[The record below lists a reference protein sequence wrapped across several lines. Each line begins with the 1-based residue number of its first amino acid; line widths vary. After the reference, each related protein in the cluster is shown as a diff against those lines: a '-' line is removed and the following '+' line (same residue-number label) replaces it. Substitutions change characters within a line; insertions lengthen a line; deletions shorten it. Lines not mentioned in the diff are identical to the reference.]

1 MKKVSEKASKKAKA
15 KSKAKAFKPVEFGK
29 GLDGGI
35 QEAKFRIKC
44 EDSPKFVAECLIENQ
59 NWRRGK
65 GRYEFNEDPK
75 KNAPMP
81 FCPRA
86 LGIIEDAAIQFL
98 MNYHATVKNGKIV
111 DFKGTIHG

>member
-1 MKKVSEKASKKAKA
+1 MKKVSGKSKLVAKAKA
-15 KSKAKAFKPVEFGK
+15 KEFKPVEFGT

-35 QEAKFRIKC
+35 QEAKFRMKC
-44 EDSPKFVAECLIENQ
+44 EDSPKFVAECLVEYQ
-59 NWRRGK
+59 SWLRGT

-86 LGIIEDAAIQFL
+86 FRIIIDAAVKFL
-98 MNYHATVKNGKIV
+98 MHYDGTVKNGKIINL
-111 DFKGTIHG
+111 DGTIR

>member
-1 MKKVSEKASKKAKA
+1 MKKVLGKPKPVA
-15 KSKAKAFKPVEFGK
+15 KAKAFKPVEFGT
-29 GLDGGI
+29 GLNGGI
-35 QEAKFRIKC
+35 QEAKFRMKC
-44 EDSPKFVAECLIENQ
+44 EDSPKFVAECLVENQ

-86 LGIIEDAAIQFL
+86 LGIIEDAAIKFL
-98 MNYHATVKNGKIV
+98 MHYDGTVRNGKIINP
-111 DFKGTIHG
+111 DGTIR

>member
-1 MKKVSEKASKKAKA
+1 MKKVSGKPKPVAKE
-15 KSKAKAFKPVEFGK
+15 KAFKPVEFGT
-29 GLDGGI
+29 GLDGRI
-35 QEAKFRIKC
+35 QEAKFRMKC
-44 EDSPKFVAECLIENQ
+44 EDSPKFVAECLVENQ

-65 GRYEFNEDPK
+65 GRYEFHDDPK

-86 LGIIEDAAIQFL
+86 LGIIEDSAIKFL
-98 MNYHATVKNGKIV
+98 MNYYGTVKNGKIV

>member
-1 MKKVSEKASKKAKA
+1 MKKASG
-15 KSKAKAFKPVEFGK
+15 KSKPAAKEKAFKPVEFGT
-29 GLDGGI
+29 GLDGRI
-35 QEAKFRIKC
+35 QEAKFRMKC
-44 EDSPKFVAECLIENQ
+44 EDSPKFVAECLVENQ

-65 GRYEFNEDPK
+65 GRYEFHDDPK

-86 LGIIEDAAIQFL
+86 LGIIEDAAIKFL
-98 MNYHATVKNGKIV
+98 MHYHGTVKNGKIV

>member
-1 MKKVSEKASKKAKA
+1 MKKVSGKQNPGAR
-15 KSKAKAFKPVEFGK
+15 AKAFKPVEFGT

-35 QEAKFRIKC
+35 QEAKFKMKC
-44 EDSPKFVAECLIENQ
+44 EDSPKFVAECLVENQ

-65 GRYEFNEDPK
+65 GRYEFHDDPN

-86 LGIIEDAAIQFL
+86 LGIIEDAAIKFL
-98 MNYHATVKNGKIV
+98 MNYYGTVKNGKIV

>member
-1 MKKVSEKASKKAKA
+1 MKKASC
-15 KSKAKAFKPVEFGK
+15 KSKPVVKAKAFKPVEFGI

-44 EDSPKFVAECLIENQ
+44 EDSPKFVAECMVENQ

-65 GRYEFNEDPK
+65 GRYEFHDDPK

-86 LGIIEDAAIQFL
+86 LGTIEDSAIKFL
-98 MNYHATVKNGKIV
+98 MNYYGTVKNGKIV